1 MLKDLLKKIFSRE
14 RIDRFYVPYSMF
26 FKNARREAFKTWGPH
41 TQINGPIKGCTEF
54 VALDDFTRLQAD
66 TRITSIGGMVRVKK
80 YSAVAADCLF
90 IPGSHTP
97 TVGLPQFLS
106 ITHINDVETEIVIEE
121 DVWVGSRC
129 TLLNKARVG
138 RGAIVGACSLV
149 NKPVLPYAVVAGVP
163 AKVIAVRF
171 TLEEILKHESI
182 LYPPEERLERSYL
195 EALFENEYKDLRT
208 IGTSE
213 ISEED
218 QLKLQQAKAY
228 YNIPQY
234 EGHQ

>member
-1 MLKDLLKKIFSRE
+1 MIKDLFRKIFPKE
-14 RIDRFYVPYSMF
+14 LIERFYVPYSMF
-26 FKNARREAFKTWGPH
+26 FKNSRKEAFKSWGPH

-54 VALDDFTRLQAD
+54 MALDNFTRVQAD
-66 TRITSIGGMVRVKK
+66 TRITSIGGTVRVKK

-106 ITHINDVETEIVIEE
+106 ITHINDIDSEILIEE

-129 TLLNKARVG
+129 TLLNKASVG

-149 NKPVLPYAVVAGVP
+149 NKKIPPYAVVAGVP
-163 AKVIAVRF
+163 AKIIAVRF

-182 LYPPEERLERSYL
+182 LYPPEERLKRSDL
-195 EALFENEYKDLRT
+195 EALFENEYKGLRA

-218 QLKLQQAKAY
+218 QIKLQQAKEL

-234 EGHQ
+234 EGY